1 MSWIEVLVEGSS
13 DVPAI
18 REVLTRR
25 FALIEDHHFKIH
37 PHQGR
42 GNLPHKILK
51 KNLKLQNKSLLYQL
65 PAKLQGFSTWFTKGH
80 WVLVVVDA
88 DDTPFN
94 ELLSDLHEMLQKLPK
109 PPRVL
114 FCIAVEETESWFI
127 ADTNA
132 IKKAYPNSN
141 IGGLK
146 KIKADAICGAWERL
160 AEAIQTKGKDKTA
173 WAEAISPHLNLDTP
187 PSPSFQ
193 KLIDGIERELKL
205 PKQQP

>member
-25 FALIEDHHFKIH
+25 FALIEDHHFKIR
-37 PHQGR
+37 PHKGR

-51 KNLKLQNKSLLYQL
+51 NPELQNRSLLYQL

-80 WVLVVVDA
+80 WVLVVLDA
-88 DDTPFN
+88 DDTPFK
-94 ELLSDLHEMLQKLPK
+94 ELLNDLHEMLQKLPK

-114 FCIAVEETESWFI
+114 FRIAVEETESWFI

-132 IKKAYPNSN
+132 IKKAYPKSN
-141 IGGLK
+141 VSVLK
-146 KIKADAICGAWERL
+146 KIKPDAICGAWEKL
-160 AEAIQTKGKDKTA
+160 AEAIHTNGKDKTA

-187 PSPSFQ
+187 NSPSFQ
-193 KLIDGIERELKL
+193 KLITGIERELNL
-205 PKQQP
+205 TNSHP

>member
-13 DVPAI
+13 DAPAI

-25 FALIEDHHFKIH
+25 FSLIEDHHFKIR
-37 PHQGR
+37 PHKGR

-51 KNLKLQNKSLLYQL
+51 NPELQNRSLLYQL
-65 PAKLQGFSTWFTKGH
+65 PAKLRGFSTWFTKGH

-88 DDTPFN
+88 DDTPFM
-94 ELLSDLHEMLQKLPK
+94 ELLSDLQEMLQKLPK

-132 IKKAYPNSN
+132 VKKAYPNSN
-141 IGGLK
+141 VNGLK
-146 KIKADAICGAWERL
+146 KIEADAICGAWERL

-173 WAEAISPHLNLDTP
+173 WAETISPHLNLETP
-187 PSPSFQ
+187 HSPSFK
-193 KLIDGIERELKL
+193 KLIEGIERELKVSA
-205 PKQQP
+205 KQP